1 MNTTLKNICV
11 VMLFSCPV
19 WMLTGCAVAIVG
31 AIGAASISN
40 IDKKDVEPALANN
53 SPPIESKEDVPVF
66 TNEPKPPI
74 AKVLSEKKDEIALS
88 EHQESSLAIV
98 INKNPP
104 EMLEQQSAQNANP
117 EVATQKIVNNTSLDN
132 LSSHAWKLIA
142 VRGVKDF
149 SIKHSESIFVFSRD
163 FQFRAF
169 VTCNDLVGKYEAND
183 AGRFLLSKLKSTNK
197 TCSISREQEVL
208 IESMLLSANEFFI
221 NDQILTLGFQGKA
234 NLAFEAKVGHGEIKG
249 IKKQMRR
256 KAENRK

>member
-1 MNTTLKNICV
+1 
-11 VMLFSCPV
+11 
-19 WMLTGCAVAIVG
+19 MLTGCAVAIVG
-31 AIGAASISN
+31 AIGAAGISN
-40 IDKKDVEPALANN
+40 IDKKDVDLSAAKHNL
-53 SPPIESKEDVPVF
+53 PIKNKADELVL
-66 TNEPKPPI
+66 TNEPKPLV
-74 AKVLSEKKDEIALS
+74 AKVLSEKKDEPILS
-88 EHQESSLAIV
+88 NHQKSSADIV
-98 INKNPP
+98 MVNKNVPVMIEHFTAEIP
-104 EMLEQQSAQNANP
+104 KS
-117 EVATQKIVNNTSLDN
+117 EVTPNKIINNTSLVN

-142 VRGVKDF
+142 VRGIEDF
-149 SIKHSESIFVFSRD
+149 NIKPSESIFVFSRE
-163 FQFRAF
+163 FQLRAF
-169 VTCNDLVGKYEAND
+169 ITCNDLVGKYEAND